1 MHERYIKNV
10 HVTYIKKIYQEK
22 RKKSKHREGLKFL
35 EREGEKSRDLCSPG
49 EEASHLPLLVLVF
62 PLGL

>member
-1 MHERYIKNV
+1 MLLYKIVITTCLIFVILER
-10 HVTYIKKIYQEK
+10 EE
-22 RKKSKHREGLKFL
+22 REGLKFL

-49 EEASHLPLLVLVF
+49 EEVSHLPLLVLVF